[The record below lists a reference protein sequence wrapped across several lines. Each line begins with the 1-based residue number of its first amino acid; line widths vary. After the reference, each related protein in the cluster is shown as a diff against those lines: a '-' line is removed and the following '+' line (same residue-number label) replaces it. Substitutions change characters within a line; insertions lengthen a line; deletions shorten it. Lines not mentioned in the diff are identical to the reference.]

1 MSKSQGIIVIIAIIA
16 VIFLFNFP
24 KFILKDDREGK
35 SKEAM
40 KASVPQN
47 EQAHTS
53 EVSEA
58 DLKEIVSLRKNYYS
72 VSDKEKKI
80 KFADSLAGLFKNL
93 NKFDSSAK
101 YLGEIAVIDSKL
113 ENVIRAGDA
122 YFEASTFSIN
132 REKATQ
138 LALEARAYF
147 EKAQEQ
153 KPEDL
158 EVKTK
163 IAKTIIAEDPSNPQY
178 TMKAVGMLKEV
189 VSKDPLN
196 QDALLALGMLSIQSG
211 QFSKAIDRFQTLLK
225 GHPDNVEGLFYL
237 GYSQMMAGEK
247 ANAKSSF
254 EKVKTLTKDPN
265 ILKST
270 EEYLKELNK

>member
-16 VIFLFNFP
+16 VIFLFNLP
-24 KFILKDDREGK
+24 KFIVKDDRKGQ

-40 KASVPQN
+40 NASVPKN
-47 EQAHTS
+47 EQAHSS
-53 EVSEA
+53 ELSET

-72 VSDKEKKI
+72 VSEKEKKI

-101 YLGEIAVIDSKL
+101 YLGEIANLDPKP
-113 ENVIRAGDA
+113 ENIIRAGDA

-132 REKATQ
+132 KEKATQ
-138 LALEARAYF
+138 LALDARGYF
-147 EKAQEQ
+147 EKAQGQ
-153 KPEDL
+153 KPGDL
-158 EVKTK
+158 ELKTRV
-163 IAKTIIAEDPSNPQY
+163 AKTIIAEDPTNPQY

-196 QDALLALGMLSIQSG
+196 QNALLALGMLSIQSG
-211 QFSKAIDRFQTLLK
+211 QFNKAIERFQALLN
-225 GHPDNVEGLFYL
+225 GNPNNVEGLFYL

-254 EKVKTLTKDPN
+254 EKVKRLTKDPN